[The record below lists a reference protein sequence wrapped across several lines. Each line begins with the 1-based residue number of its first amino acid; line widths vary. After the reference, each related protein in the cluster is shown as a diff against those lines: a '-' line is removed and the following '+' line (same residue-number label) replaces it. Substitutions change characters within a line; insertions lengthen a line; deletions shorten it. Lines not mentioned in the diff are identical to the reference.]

1 MAVTQE
7 AIDKAIEI
15 SKEYDVSKL
24 ILFGSSLENLET
36 ANDLDLACES
46 ALGWN
51 FFEYAA
57 KLDEELDVKVDIIP
71 LDNDSRFA
79 NYIRKVGKVIYEK
92 RKSN

>member
-15 SKEYDVSKL
+15 SKQYGVTKL
-24 ILFGSSLENLET
+24 ILFGSSLEDLNM
-36 ANDLDLACES
+36 ASDLDLACES
-46 ALGWN
+46 ELGWR
-51 FFEYAA
+51 FFEYSA

-71 LDNDSRFA
+71 IDNDSRFA
-79 NYIRKVGKVIYEK
+79 NYIRKVGKIIYEK